1 MKKSKDWKLL
11 YGRRCREGVR
21 KMLVFT
27 FSLIAISLQSMATA
41 YSQVG
46 KVSFE
51 VENATLAE
59 IIPIIERSTNYTFLY
74 QDEQVERVKNLTFR
88 FTDED
93 LRVVLEKCLEGTNL
107 TYRIEDNTI
116 ILKAGEPQPEASLPQ
131 VQERKLTGKVTD
143 EAGVPLPG
151 VTVVIEGTTVGTAT
165 DADGNYVLNC
175 PEQEGLTLVFS
186 FVGMETQQIA
196 VGEGNE
202 INIVMKSDMQEME
215 EVVVN
220 GYFTRKTEGFAG
232 AVTTIKKEDLQK
244 VHTAN
249 IFTTLSALDAGFKI
263 TENNVMGSNPN
274 TLPDFTIRGKGS
286 FQEGSSAPLFI
297 LDGFETTIQKVYDMD
312 VNRIESI
319 TILKDASATILY
331 GSRAANGVVVIETVK
346 PRPGQLRVTYD
357 FKPAVDIADLT
368 DYDLMNAAE
377 KLEYERL
384 AGLYDPVEGDLTTT
398 YEREAQYYEK
408 YKNVKEGVNTD
419 WLAQPVRNA
428 FSHTHSLLVEG
439 GADNVLYSIDG
450 FFDRNRGVMKGS
462 GRDRYGLGFTLQ
474 YRIKDKIIIRNYAS
488 YSNTHAYDSPYGS
501 FSTYAA
507 ANPYERPWFDNGE
520 LRPTLLNG
528 SANPLYDA
536 SLPNRS
542 LSDDE
547 AFADNLSVD
556 WIAGNGWRLIGSFR
570 IEKGNTRGE
579 VYRSPLSS
587 DFLVEQDSP
596 NEYLDEVTYEQVPLE
611 QRGEL
616 SLSSGKYL
624 NYTGKLTVNYN
635 KQFREKHLLFFGAG
649 AELSQN
655 QTSAYSFTA
664 TGFADDRYS
673 DPAFAIQFMEDSR
686 PGSSEST
693 TRSIGLL
700 ANINYIFDDRF
711 FLDLSGRYDGSS
723 LFGADKRWAPFW
735 SIGGGWN
742 IHKEHFWAVDN
753 ILDLLKLRVS
763 YGVTGN
769 QEFQA
774 YQAQTMYQ
782 YQTGRLYNT
791 LVPATLMG
799 YGNENLKWQNQYT
812 TNVGVDL
819 GMWKN
824 RLSFTFNYYYKKT
837 DGMLAEITV
846 APSLGIPSNSF
857 TSNLGEI
864 ENKGWEITLSG
875 SPLRMPEQ
883 DLEWRVSFQAS
894 QNRNKLNKISNELKN
909 LNEINNQEMEI
920 PGNVYEEGESMT
932 AIKAVPS
939 LGIDP
944 GTGQEI
950 YVKKDGTLTY
960 EWDAADKVL
969 CGDTEPDVFGNIST
983 NFYWKGFNL
992 NAVFQYSIGGDVY
1005 NTTLSSRV
1013 EGVNPSS
1020 NADRRVLSDRWTTP
1034 GQAALYRNIRD
1045 YDQTYISTR
1054 FVQRDNYL
1062 KLTSLSLSYDLKKE
1076 WITPLKLESV
1086 RLSFYMNDILH
1097 ASTVKQE
1104 RGTSYPF
1111 ARSFS
1116 FGLNIGI

>member
-186 FVGMETQQIA
+186 FVGMETQQIV

-346 PRPGQLRVTYD
+346 PKPGQLRVTYD

-384 AGLYDPVEGDLTTT
+384 AGLYDPVEGDLSTT
-398 YEREAQYYEK
+398 YQREAQYYEK

-875 SPLRMPEQ
+875 SPIRMPEQ

-909 LNEINNQEMEI
+909 LNELNNQEMEI

-950 YVKKDGTLTY
+950 YVKKDGSLTTK
-960 EWDAADKVL
+960 WDAADKVL

-983 NFYWKGFNL
+983 NLYWKGFNL

-1005 NTTLSSRV
+1005 NQTLSSRV
-1013 EGVNPSS
+1013 EGANPSS
-1020 NADRRVLSDRWTTP
+1020 NADRRVLNDRWTTP

-1045 YDQTYISTR
+1045 YSQTYISTR

-1062 KLTSLSLSYDLKKE
+1062 KLASLSLSYDLKKE
-1076 WITPLKLESV
+1076 WIQQLRLESV
-1086 RLSFYMNDILH
+1086 RVSFYMNDLFH